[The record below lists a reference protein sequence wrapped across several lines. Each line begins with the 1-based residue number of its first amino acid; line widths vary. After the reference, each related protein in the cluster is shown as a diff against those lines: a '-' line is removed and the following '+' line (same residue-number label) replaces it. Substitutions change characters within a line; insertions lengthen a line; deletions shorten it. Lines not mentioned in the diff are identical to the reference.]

1 VSAEGSVDGVQK
13 RQKRTPSRK
22 FQSILGQRGSFIG
35 PAQWVVA
42 ALIGL
47 GWWMR
52 EDRWFVP
59 DQGPGYIFG
68 ILGLSL
74 MTLLLFYPLRKR
86 LKFTRD
92 WGRITVWYEVHMLF
106 GLIGPLAILY
116 HANFR
121 MGSLNANIALICT
134 LTVAS
139 SGIAGRVIYRHIFE
153 LLTGRR
159 KTLGDMR
166 QGLETTRSRL
176 VGEGPAAEVLDAL
189 KDFEIHILGDGSQGV
204 SAAKNLLVVP
214 WTSRAA
220 RRKALR
226 LLRASRSDRS
236 RDATRRA
243 ERAVRAYIVAVR
255 SVADFSLYERLF
267 GLWHVAHIP
276 LAFLLYATAIVHV
289 MAVHMY

>member
-1 VSAEGSVDGVQK
+1 M
-13 RQKRTPSRK
+13 
-22 FQSILGQRGSFIG
+22 
-35 PAQWVVA
+35 VVA
-42 ALIGL
+42 AAIGL

-59 DQGPGYIFG
+59 DQGLGYAFG
-68 ILGLSL
+68 ITGLSL

-86 LKFTRD
+86 LKFARD
-92 WGRITVWYEVHMLF
+92 WGRITTWFEVHMLF

-159 KTLGDMR
+159 KTLSDMR

-176 VGEGPAAEVLDAL
+176 VEEGAAANVLDAL
-189 KDFEIHILGDGSQGV
+189 KDFEIHILGDGSNEV
-204 SAAKNLLVVP
+204 STAKNLFVVP

-226 LLRASRSDRS
+226 LLRQSRSDRS

-243 ERAVRAYIVAVR
+243 KRAVRAYIAAVR

-267 GLWHVAHIP
+267 GLWHVAHLP